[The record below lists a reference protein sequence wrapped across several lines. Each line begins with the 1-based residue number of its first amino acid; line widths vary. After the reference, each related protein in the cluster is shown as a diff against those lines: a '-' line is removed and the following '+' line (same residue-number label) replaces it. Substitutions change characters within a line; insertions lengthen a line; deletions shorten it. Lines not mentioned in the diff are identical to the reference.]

1 MALSNSQYEVI
12 IKGYQRVRDENRIL
26 AESRK
31 QEVYDAIPEYLE
43 LSQSISTLSVAGAR
57 RMLEGDENA
66 LSRLRQELSQ
76 VTARQRHLLACHG
89 FPADYLEPVYRCPD
103 CLDTGYILSEN
114 GLSPNGIQVQ
124 LMEKPLTISSVFPKI
139 FQGGSGIDVKA

>member
-114 GLSPNGIQVQ
+114 GLR
-124 LMEKPLTISSVFPKI
+124 EKCHCFRQQEISI
-139 FQGGSGIDVKA
+139 SGILCMY